1 MSVFDVITGRY
12 IHGAPAE
19 AILKAN
25 VLGKTSVTILD
36 DRAGDKGV
44 LVEIGTVQ
52 DDVLRVRV
60 IRGEAG

>member
-1 MSVFDVITGRY
+1 MSVLDLLTNKF

-25 VLGKTSVTILD
+25 ALGKTSVTILD

-44 LVEIGTVQ
+44 LVEIVTVKGG
-52 DDVLRVRV
+52 VLRVRV
-60 IRGEAG
+60 IRGESG